1 MNLRFNDMI
10 DKHSPLTLE
19 WSDKYLVPVDKNV
32 ETWSRIIST
41 IVYDH
46 CDLQYDSWSK
56 VSDVMVKSLEERV
69 NV

>member
-1 MNLRFNDMI
+1 MI

-19 WSDKYLVPVDKNV
+19 WSDKYLEPVGKNA

-46 CDLQYDSWSK
+46 CDLHYDSWSK
-56 VSDVMVKSLEERV
+56 VPDVMVKSLEEHV
-69 NV
+69 KV